1 MIALLPSTESE
12 VSYPMRALLAFSRLI
27 DYVNECAGRA
37 VAWLVLI
44 AVLVSAGNAMTRYAF
59 NVSSNAW
66 LEIQWYLFSAI
77 FLLAAGWALKRNAH
91 VRIDVIASRLSAN
104 TQAWIEIV
112 GTVFFLMPMAL
123 LILYFSWPMFVQ
135 SWTGHE
141 VSSDA
146 GGLVRWPVKLLIP
159 VGFALLVLQ
168 GASEIIKRLAFL
180 RGDPAVAAAQTRTEP
195 R

>member
-1 MIALLPSTESE
+1 
-12 VSYPMRALLAFSRLI
+12 MRALLAFSRLI
-27 DYVNECAGRA
+27 DYANECVGRA

-44 AVLVSAGNAMTRYAF
+44 AVLVSAGNAMMRYVF

-104 TQAWIEIV
+104 AQAWIEIF
-112 GTVFFLMPMAL
+112 GTIFFLMPMAL
-123 LILYFSWPMFVQ
+123 LILYFSWPMFIQ

-141 VSSDA
+141 ISSDA

-168 GASEIIKRLAFL
+168 GASEIIKRIAFL
-180 RGDPAVAAAQTRTEP
+180 RGERVADPVPASTEV

>member
-1 MIALLPSTESE
+1 MIAPASRTEIT
-12 VSYPMRALLAFSRLI
+12 VSDPMRALLAFSRLI
-27 DYVNECAGRA
+27 DYANECVGRA

-104 TQAWIEIV
+104 AQAWIDIL
-112 GTVFFLMPMAL
+112 GTVFFLMPMAM

-141 VSSDA
+141 MSSDA

-168 GASEIIKRLAFL
+168 GASELIKRIAFL
-180 RGDPAVAAAQTRTEP
+180 RGESLVAVAPAKAEP